1 MARIRLEQILS
12 NLSYITGSNVL
23 HVSGSLNIIQ
33 TNPNH
38 PALTASGSIGIAN
51 SPGIASG
58 SITGSGNI
66 DGGTF

>member
-1 MARIRLEQILS
+1 MAQIRLEQMLS
-12 NLSYITGSNVL
+12 NLSYNTGSNVL
-23 HVSGSLNIIQ
+23 HVSGSFDITQ
-33 TNPNH
+33 TNPSN
-38 PALTASGSIGIAN
+38 PALVVSGSISIAN